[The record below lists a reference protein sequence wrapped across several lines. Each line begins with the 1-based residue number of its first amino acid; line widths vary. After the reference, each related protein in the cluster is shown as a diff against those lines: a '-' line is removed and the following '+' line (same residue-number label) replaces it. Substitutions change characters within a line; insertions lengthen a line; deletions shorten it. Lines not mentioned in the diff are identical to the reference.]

1 MNVVQAGLFFK
12 KTILSY
18 LEIMQEFLAFSK
30 NLVIHH
36 LFQFNREFLFLALEL
51 NIAHSEAFTRRCS
64 VKKVLLKI
72 FQNPQE
78 NTCARACI
86 IKRL

>member
-1 MNVVQAGLFFK
+1 MNIVEAGLFFK

-51 NIAHSEAFTRRCS
+51 NIAHSE
-64 VKKVLLKI
+64 VL
-72 FQNPQE
+72 
-78 NTCARACI
+78 
-86 IKRL
+86 